1 MQYRT
6 SYLIALA
13 VASASAVSAQAQSAA
28 SRDAAQ
34 AAVRYSDLDLST
46 PAGAKT
52 LHGRIVRA
60 AKMVCG
66 DDGHSRDLAAQ
77 IATRKCKKVALEQA
91 SHEEARAISHS
102 AEGTSLA
109 LSRR

>member
-1 MQYRT
+1 MQHRT

-28 SRDAAQ
+28 NRDAAQ
-34 AAVRYSDLDLST
+34 AVVSYSDLNLST
-46 PAGAKT
+46 PAGAKA
-52 LHGRIVRA
+52 LHGRIARA

-66 DDGHSRDLAAQ
+66 DDGHSRDLAVQ
-77 IATRKCKKVALEQA
+77 TETRKCRKVALEQA
-91 SHEEARAISHS
+91 SHEEARAISHGT
-102 AEGTSLA
+102 EGTSLA